1 MQIAKRILKKLEGIK
16 LCDWTGKYGVWI
28 LWNVIIAANLAPWV
42 VANNNIS
49 NKSEETQSI
58 WKESAHTLNFTSTG
72 DIISIDS
79 ECIIWKKVFS
89 IYIHCLQWKHVFH
102 FQRKNVQIWLMFV
115 WKVPGG
121 KFLCKKIYE
130 KFPPDMTRDQKRM
143 KKWLTRL
150 WRRRCCFRQRRR
162 LPCHRSPSWR
172 RWRRWSG
179 RGWRCPRRGRSTP
192 SPADAC
198 FILYQHAWRQQLSLA
213 RNNHPPPKKAG
224 HDMMCPITGRWNK
237 LGDFFSI
244 LGHQIHHRF

>member
-102 FQRKNVQIWLMFV
+102 FQRKNVQIWLIDVCVKSSRRKIFMQKDL
-115 WKVPGG
+115 WKISARHDKRSKKDEKVAHPTVTSKMLLPTEEETAMSPKPFLATMTEVIRSGMEVPAAR
-121 KFLCKKIYE
+121 KVNPITC
-130 KFPPDMTRDQKRM
+130 
-143 KKWLTRL
+143 
-150 WRRRCCFRQRRR
+150 RR
-162 LPCHRSPSWR
+162 LFHSV
-172 RWRRWSG
+172 
-179 RGWRCPRRGRSTP
+179 ST
-192 SPADAC
+192 SIA
-198 FILYQHAWRQQLSLA
+198 
-213 RNNHPPPKKAG
+213 
-224 HDMMCPITGRWNK
+224 TTV
-237 LGDFFSI
+237 I
-244 LGHQIHHRF
+244 LGLSSS